1 MFLAA
6 PLHLRFRFISK
17 RDERFDHL
25 ADAAL
30 NTYVTVQLSFL
41 PASER
46 GCTRIAGETH
56 CPEFDHHME
65 VPCDLLLRSSGGET
79 RSLAE
84 QLEGASVLFTMWN
97 RDTQKGL
104 KEKDFHSF

>member
-1 MFLAA
+1 MLLTSLLF
-6 PLHLRFRFISK
+6 RFRFISERDK
-17 RDERFDHL
+17 RFGHL
-25 ADAAL
+25 ARTAL

-46 GCTRIAGETH
+46 GCTRIAGETY

-84 QLEGASVLFTMWN
+84 RLEGASVLFTVWN
-97 RDTQKGL
+97 RDIQKGL
-104 KEKDFHSF
+104 KKKKDFHSF